1 MQKLLLF
8 LALLF
13 SFQLHA
19 QKIEGVWEGTLFLN
33 GTVKTTMKIRMEIV
47 ERDSSNYFGILYSRG
62 IEKST
67 IYGCDYFISGTK
79 ERNTF
84 NFKWQK
90 VQRAVAMNYYE
101 CRMFELLKLGYRKK
115 DSVQILKG
123 RWVWQNVQRT
133 STEIREDHINFT
145 KVSDAVSDMAQ
156 DEITGYVKD
165 LYHQHKASGVLLPV
179 EDRLPKKVLELP
191 VDSTDVIV
199 EFSTIDSSMHDSIS
213 VYINGNFIAEVHNL
227 ARKPLR
233 LRLKGMGPGTNDLL
247 IVSASLVQPK
257 LNIQMQIIYQ
267 GVLNAYT
274 IHPGFT
280 SNSFV
285 LFNRKE

>member
-1 MQKLLLF
+1 MQKTLLF

-33 GTVKTTMKIRMEIV
+33 GNAKTTMKIRMEIA

-62 IEKST
+62 IEKNT
-67 IYGCDYFISGTK
+67 IYGCDYFISGTR
-79 ERNTF
+79 ERNTV

-90 VQRAVAMNYYE
+90 VQRAVAMDKYE
-101 CRMFELLKLGYRKK
+101 CRMFNRLQLSYRKK
-115 DSVQILKG
+115 DSAEVLAGK
-123 RWVWQNVQRT
+123 WVWEEGRRDDI
-133 STEIREDHINFT
+133 SFT
-145 KVSDAVSDMAQ
+145 KVSDAISDMAQ
-156 DEITGYVKD
+156 DEISGYIKD
-165 LYHQHKASGVLLPV
+165 LYEEYESSGVLLAV
-179 EDRLPKKVLELP
+179 EDRLPKKILELP
-191 VDSTDVIV
+191 IDSTDVIV

-233 LRLKGMGPGTNDLL
+233 LRLKELGPGTNDLL
-247 IVSASLVQPK
+247 IVSASRVQPK
-257 LNIQMQIIYQ
+257 LNIQMEIIYR
-267 GVLNAYT
+267 GELNAYT
-274 IHPGFT
+274 IQPGFT
-280 SNSFV
+280 SSSLV

>member
-1 MQKLLLF
+1 MQKTLLF

-33 GTVKTTMKIRMEIV
+33 GNAKTTMKIRMEIA

-62 IEKST
+62 IEKNT
-67 IYGCDYFISGTK
+67 IYGCDYFISGTR
-79 ERNTF
+79 ERNTV

-90 VQRAVAMNYYE
+90 VQRAVAMDKYE
-101 CRMFELLKLGYRKK
+101 CRMFNRLQLSYRKK
-115 DSVQILKG
+115 DSAEVLAGK
-123 RWVWQNVQRT
+123 WVWEEGRRDDI
-133 STEIREDHINFT
+133 SFT
-145 KVSDAVSDMAQ
+145 KVSDAISDMAQ
-156 DEITGYVKD
+156 DEISGYIKD
-165 LYHQHKASGVLLPV
+165 LYEEYESSGVLLAV
-179 EDRLPKKVLELP
+179 EDRLPKKILELP
-191 VDSTDVIV
+191 IDSTDVIV

-233 LRLKGMGPGTNDLL
+233 LRLKELGPGTNDLL
-247 IVSASLVQPK
+247 IVCASRVQPK
-257 LNIQMQIIYQ
+257 LNIQMEIIYR
-267 GVLNAYT
+267 GELNAYT
-274 IHPGFT
+274 IQPGFT
-280 SNSFV
+280 SSSLV

>member
-1 MQKLLLF
+1 LQKTLLF

-33 GTVKTTMKIRMEIV
+33 GNAKTTMKIRMEIA

-62 IEKST
+62 IDKNT
-67 IYGCDYFISGTK
+67 IYGCDYFISGIR
-79 ERNTF
+79 ERNTI

-90 VQRAVAMNYYE
+90 VQRAVGMNEYE

-115 DSVQILKG
+115 DSLQTLQG
-123 RWVWQNVQRT
+123 SWVWQD
-133 STEIREDHINFT
+133 EREDAFSCT

-156 DEITGYVKD
+156 DEISGYVKD
-165 LYHQHKASGVLLPV
+165 LYEQYESSGILLAV
-179 EDRLPKKVLELP
+179 EDRLPKKILELP

-199 EFSTIDSSMHDSIS
+199 EFSTIDSVKNDSIS
-213 VYINGNFIAEVHNL
+213 VYFNGNIIAEYHDLV
-227 ARKPLR
+227 RKPLR
-233 LRLKGMGPGTNDLL
+233 LRLKGMAAGTNDLL
-247 IVSASLVQPK
+247 VVSASMVQPK
-257 LNIQMQIIYQ
+257 LNIQMKITYR
-267 GVLNAYT
+267 GELNAYT
-274 IHPGFT
+274 IQPGFT
-280 SNSFV
+280 GNSLV